1 MIMLFPDWRYWV
13 LPTVVSLLALA
24 NCDPEPSQSL
34 ALSLPAS
41 SSATAAVESAQPTK
55 EAPKPNPDDKKYF
68 HEPGGDDLLHHYDI
82 RYFQKIVTDEER
94 QDTLRHLVRAYLL
107 TFDYIGV
114 ETWIAH
120 GSLLAWYWNGKVCNW
135 GSHSGRLQEIDHA
148 RSFPGTGTLILRY
161 IPRQPNGEPSL
172 TLPQVTD
179 EGLKTLGKDFNQ
191 TYYDY
196 DQGDGSPTRRY
207 FLDINSMAWERVR
220 GDGANVRNLH
230 PLLTERAIDT
240 SYQIID
246 ARFISVENGLF
257 IDITGL
263 SEAHPDTEPGII
275 MCKNHHKY
283 TLKDI
288 FPLRET
294 HFEGVKAKVPYSYIP
309 ILTKEYTDQALVRTE
324 HHGYVGIELE
334 MVQHNC

>member
-1 MIMLFPDWRYWV
+1 MLLLDSRHWV
-13 LPTVVSLLALA
+13 LPIVVSLLALA
-24 NCDPEPSQSL
+24 SCDPEPTQSL
-34 ALSLPAS
+34 SPSLVAS
-41 SSATAAVESAQPTK
+41 SSATAASEPTKPTK
-55 EAPKPNPDDKKYF
+55 EPSKPNPDDKKYF

-94 QDTLRHLVRAYLL
+94 LDTLRHLIRAYLL
-107 TFDYIGV
+107 TFEYIGV

-120 GSLLAWYWNGKVCNW
+120 GSLLAWYWNGK
-135 GSHSGRLQEIDHA
+135 
-148 RSFPGTGTLILRY
+148 IL
-161 IPRQPNGEPSL
+161 PWDWDL
-172 TLPQVTD
+172 DTQVTD
-179 EGLKTLGKDFNQ
+179 EGLKTLGKHFNQ

-196 DQGDGSPTRRY
+196 DQGDGSPPRRY
-207 FLDINSMAWERVR
+207 FLDVNSMAWERVR
-220 GDGANVRNLH
+220 GDGAN
-230 PLLTERAIDT
+230 
-240 SYQIID
+240 IID
-246 ARFISVENGLF
+246 ARFISVDNGLF

-309 ILTKEYTDQALVRTE
+309 ILTKEYTEQALVRTE
-324 HHGYVGIELE
+324 HHGHKWHADLREWIMTPEEKEKQEAEAKAKLDAEEKAKSGEGKTKDD
-334 MVQHNC
+334 NP